1 MAFTT
6 PEIDLE
12 APVSV
17 PAAGAAYLDQ
27 TDATT
32 YFANSF
38 NAAAWTA
45 LTAAEKDT
53 ALAEATRWLETLC
66 WKGEKCDPAQP
77 LAWPRKIDGTG
88 CCAAVTCTTLPPALI
103 QAVAE
108 LALALHQNKTAIIG
122 GVASG
127 GAALPVKRQ
136 KLGDL
141 EVEYHA
147 PTAGT
152 VSTSTGRYGP
162 NSPLILQRFPWL
174 GDLLGECYMQGSY
187 GNSRIIARVR
197 S

>member
-38 NAAAWTA
+38 NAAAWAT

-77 LAWPRKIDGTG
+77 LAWPRKIDETG
-88 CCAAVTCTTLPPALI
+88 CCAAVACTTLPPALI

-122 GVASG
+122 GGSSSQTIKSAQLGSMSITYADGASS
-127 GAALPVKRQ
+127 A
-136 KLGDL
+136 
-141 EVEYHA
+141 
-147 PTAGT
+147 
-152 VSTSTGRYGP
+152 SRYGAKA
-162 NSPLILQRFPWL
+162 PLVLQRFSWL
-174 GDLLGECYMQGSY
+174 GDLLGECYLEGSY
-187 GNSRIIARVR
+187 GNSRIIGRVR

>member
-38 NAAAWTA
+38 NAAAWAT

-103 QAVAE
+103 QAAAE
-108 LALALHQNKTAIIG
+108 LALALHQNKTAMIG
-122 GVASG
+122 GGSG
-127 GAALPVKRQ
+127 GQVIKSAQ
-136 KLGDL
+136 LGSMS
-141 EVEYHA
+141 VEYFEGG
-147 PTAGT
+147 AG
-152 VSTSTGRYGP
+152 SASRYGAKA
-162 NSPLILQRFPWL
+162 PLVLQRFPWL

>member
-38 NAAAWTA
+38 NAAAWAT

-127 GAALPVKRQ
+127 GAVKKAQ
-136 KLGDL
+136 LGGL
-141 EVEYHA
+141 SVEYFE
-147 PTAGT
+147 GG
-152 VSTSTGRYGP
+152 VQSTSKYGP
-162 NSPLILQRFPWL
+162 NAPTVLQRFPWL
-174 GDLLGECYMQGSY
+174 GDLLGGCYMQGSY
-187 GNSRIIARVR
+187 GSSRIIARVR

>member
-17 PAAGAAYLDQ
+17 PIAGVAYLDQ

-88 CCAAVTCTTLPPALI
+88 CCAAVTCTALPPALI

-122 GVASG
+122 GAASSG
-127 GAALPVKRQ
+127 VSGAIKRNQ
-136 KLGDL
+136 LGDL
-141 EVEYHA
+141 VQEFYDVKDA
-147 PTAGT
+147 AATAAK
-152 VSTSTGRYGP
+152 YGP
-162 NSPLILQRFPWL
+162 NAPLILQRFPWL